1 MVFTFLTFV
10 CCVMKGILK
19 DFCHISN
26 TDIPMSNTDIL
37 RNVYPTVSK
46 IIHSLINPNV
56 TAPWDGPSSRCWDPA
71 VAGVGLLTSNCMNN
85 LDPGPCLLKILTLVV
100 CSTTGKW

>member
-1 MVFTFLTFV
+1 
-10 CCVMKGILK
+10 MKGILK
-19 DFCHISN
+19 YFCHISN

-46 IIHSLINPNV
+46 IIHSRINPNV

-71 VAGVGLLTSNCMNN
+71 VAGVGLLTSNFMNN
-85 LDPGPCLLKILTLVV
+85 LDPAPCLLKILNLVV
-100 CSTTGKW
+100 CSTTGK